1 MNPINKLHRSYPPDP
16 PYPLNQC
23 FKPGFVQFFGALY
36 LLSGMSLRRLSSTP
50 MSWKRVGLAAIA
62 VVLAACGESPPDI
75 TGPPVTQPD
84 TAAPAV
90 QREMRGLWIA
100 TVANIDWPS
109 RRDLTADAQR
119 AELLDILDRAVAMRL
134 NAIVFHVRPAGDALY
149 ESSLEPWGIML
160 TGTQGQGPGYDPLA
174 FAIDEAHKRG
184 LELHAWINPFRAGNT
199 SDTVRMVVPHLFKSR
214 RDLVRIYGGNIWMDP
229 GEPDVQDHSMRVIAD
244 IVARYDIDG
253 IHADDYF
260 YPYQITD
267 NTGKVVPFP
276 DDESH
281 ARSGS
286 SLPRGDW
293 RRANIDRFVERMYRE
308 VHAIKPHI
316 KVGLSP
322 FGIWRPGFPPG
333 VNGLDAYATIYADSR
348 KWLQQGWLDYL
359 APQLYWSIASSGQ
372 SYPALHD
379 WWVSQNTMGRHIWP
393 GLATYRVN
401 DGTGS
406 AFTLQEI
413 PEQIK
418 LTRSRAPQ
426 SGNILYNTTWTLKRN
441 GLAALIAQ
449 ELYTAPALI
458 PASPWLDS
466 TPPGV
471 PSIAVSGSS
480 VQLTPAPGEAPR
492 WFVLRAKS
500 AGAWTTRIIFGAERT
515 LPVEAAVERILVQ
528 SVDRAGNTSAAA
540 EWRR

>member
-1 MNPINKLHRSYPPDP
+1 MQLKR
-16 PYPLNQC
+16 
-23 FKPGFVQFFGALY
+23 
-36 LLSGMSLRRLSSTP
+36 LRLI
-50 MSWKRVGLAAIA
+50 AATAI
-62 VVLAACGESPPDI
+62 LAACGESPSDI
-75 TGPPVTQPD
+75 TGPPVIQPD

-109 RRDLTADAQR
+109 RRDLSGETQR

-149 ESSLEPWGIML
+149 QSSLEPWGIML
-160 TGTQGQGPGYDPLA
+160 TGTQGQSPGYDPLA
-174 FAIDEAHKRG
+174 FAIEEAHRRG

-199 SDTVRMVVPHLFKSR
+199 ADTVRMVAPHLFRSR
-214 RDLVRIYGGNIWMDP
+214 RDLVRVYGGNIWMDP

-244 IVARYDIDG
+244 IVTRYDIDG

-267 NTGKVVPFP
+267 NAGLVVPFP
-276 DDESH
+276 DDGSH

-286 SLPRGDW
+286 GLPRDDW

-308 VHAIKPHI
+308 VHAIKPYV

-333 VNGLDAYATIYADSR
+333 ITGLDAYSTIYADSR

-359 APQLYWSIASSGQ
+359 APQLYWSISSAGQ
-372 SYPALHD
+372 SYPALLD
-379 WWVSQNTMGRHIWP
+379 WWVSQNTMGRHVWP
-393 GLATYRVN
+393 GLASYRVG
-401 DGTGS
+401 DGTAS
-406 AFTLQEI
+406 AFTMQEI
-413 PEQIK
+413 PEQIR
-418 LTRSRAPQ
+418 LTRSRSPQ

-441 GLAALIAQ
+441 GLANLIAQ
-449 ELYTAPALI
+449 DLYTTPALI

-466 TPPGV
+466 TPPGT
-471 PSIAVSGSS
+471 PAIAITGSS
-480 VQLTPAPGEAPR
+480 LQITPAAGEAPR
-492 WFVLRAKS
+492 WFVVRS
-500 AGAWTTRIIFGAERT
+500 RSSTGWTTRIFFSAE
-515 LPVEAAVERILVQ
+515 LAYSVDASVERILVQ